1 MSLWRCLTLFY
12 FTCLLELNLG
22 DQYTLLLGG
31 FPTGNDDFEDYTT
44 SIQMITGDSVCK
56 PNIPKLPVRREMAAA
71 ELLGSQVFYCGGY
84 FSRETPDVKDTC
96 HSYFLVEEGS
106 AWKEEPRMEFPRH
119 SFGLTAVNGRLFASG
134 GQGELGFH
142 ASVESFTHHGGW
154 HVEDQMQ
161 LSQYRVYHCSVALWS
176 RLVVIGGSVG
186 HSPASSSSVEAFD
199 TTSLL
204 DDKRNATAGTW
215 KKLASMLE
223 PRRAHTCHTG
233 ELEGQSGVFVTG
245 GLNDDNRPVA
255 SVEFYVAEEDKW
267 KMVTTMSNPRYYHS
281 TTIVGGHIAVA
292 GGAPSYDSV
301 ELFNGTHWVEVDS
314 LIYGVYRY
322 TCCQFCSLATKRLML
337 TFTQARCCHR
347 PFRCSYL
354 PNKDVNIRIT

>member
-1 MSLWRCLTLFY
+1 MCNLQKVYSAGDRSILQRHNLRMSLWRCLTLFY

-22 DQYTLLLGG
+22 DWCTFLLGG
-31 FPTGNDDFEDYTT
+31 FPIGDDDFEDYTT

-71 ELLGSQVFYCGGY
+71 ELLGSHVFYCGGY

-96 HSYFLVEEGS
+96 HSYLLVEEGS

-142 ASVESFTHHGGW
+142 ASVESFTHDEGW

-161 LSQYRVYHCSVALWS
+161 LSQYRVYHCSVALGS

-199 TTSLL
+199 TTSLVV
-204 DDKRNATAGTW
+204 DKRNATSTW
-215 KKLASMLE
+215 LNLASMLE

-233 ELEGQSGVFVTG
+233 ELDGHSGVFVTG

-255 SVEFYVAEEDKW
+255 SVEFYVTVEDKW
-267 KMVTTMSNPRYYHS
+267 RVVTSMSNPRYYHS
-281 TTIVGGHIAVA
+281 TTSVGGNIAVA

-301 ELFNGTHWVEVDS
+301 ELFNGTHWLDVNQ
-314 LIYGVYRY
+314 LKYGVYRY
-322 TCCQFCSLATKRLML
+322 NFFFILQKYHLRWW
-337 TFTQARCCHR
+337 
-347 PFRCSYL
+347 
-354 PNKDVNIRIT
+354 